1 MKKVLLVTD
10 TWAPQVNGVVTTWKN
25 LINYS
30 DRQSVSFEILHP
42 FLFKSFAWPFYKEI
56 RLPLVSYKTIENK
69 HYGILADYT
78 IKLVMIL
85 FDPSFSSIN
94 LSVFL

>member
-30 DRQSVSFEILHP
+30 DRQSLSFEILHP

-69 HYGILADYT
+69 I
-78 IKLVMIL
+78 IKSTVCPI
-85 FDPSFSSIN
+85 
-94 LSVFL
+94 FLNSAKSLTK